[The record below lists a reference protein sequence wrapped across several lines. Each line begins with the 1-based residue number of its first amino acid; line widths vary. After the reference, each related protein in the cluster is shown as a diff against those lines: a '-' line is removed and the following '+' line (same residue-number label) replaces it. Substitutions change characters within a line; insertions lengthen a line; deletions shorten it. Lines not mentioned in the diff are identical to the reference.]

1 MAGAPASI
9 LTVSAAERSL
19 AFWSRVAI
27 CHGIKPLSHPAV
39 RQPRSSDKMDLIP
52 SGADGRASLF
62 RRPLSRSRGPITHRR
77 PCMTGPR
84 GYLLNTARRCAC
96 KPTDAPDWSIGC
108 EPPQGG
114 VRQKRDCMR
123 PKKTILCVDDNEQ
136 VLSVR
141 TFLLETR
148 GYRII
153 AVNTAQEAL
162 EVLERSLPGT
172 LDLILC
178 DLLMPQMDGNELVR
192 RAKQLHQGLP
202 AMIVSGTVNAFDRA
216 LHADVFLPKG
226 ASSPAE
232 MIERIRVLVAR
243 KRGPKKAAAA
253 ASTQPADISSFA
265 HATAS

>member
-1 MAGAPASI
+1 
-9 LTVSAAERSL
+9 
-19 AFWSRVAI
+19 
-27 CHGIKPLSHPAV
+27 
-39 RQPRSSDKMDLIP
+39 
-52 SGADGRASLF
+52 
-62 RRPLSRSRGPITHRR
+62 
-77 PCMTGPR
+77 
-84 GYLLNTARRCAC
+84 
-96 KPTDAPDWSIGC
+96 
-108 EPPQGG
+108 
-114 VRQKRDCMR
+114 MR

-148 GYRII
+148 GYRVI
-153 AVNTAQEAL
+153 AANNAQEAL

-172 LDLILC
+172 IDLILC

-192 RAKQLHQGLP
+192 RAKQLHPGLP

-243 KRGPKKAAAA
+243 KRGPKKAAPP
-253 ASTQPADISSFA
+253 ASTLAPEVSPFA

>member
-1 MAGAPASI
+1 
-9 LTVSAAERSL
+9 
-19 AFWSRVAI
+19 
-27 CHGIKPLSHPAV
+27 
-39 RQPRSSDKMDLIP
+39 
-52 SGADGRASLF
+52 
-62 RRPLSRSRGPITHRR
+62 
-77 PCMTGPR
+77 
-84 GYLLNTARRCAC
+84 
-96 KPTDAPDWSIGC
+96 
-108 EPPQGG
+108 
-114 VRQKRDCMR
+114 MR

-153 AVNTAQEAL
+153 AVKTAQEAL
-162 EVLERSLPGT
+162 EVLERSVPGT

-192 RAKQLHQGLP
+192 RAKQLHPGLP

-232 MIERIRVLVAR
+232 MIERIRILVAR
-243 KRGPKKAAAA
+243 KRGPKKALAPT
-253 ASTQPADISSFA
+253 STQREDTSVFA

>member
-1 MAGAPASI
+1 
-9 LTVSAAERSL
+9 
-19 AFWSRVAI
+19 
-27 CHGIKPLSHPAV
+27 
-39 RQPRSSDKMDLIP
+39 
-52 SGADGRASLF
+52 
-62 RRPLSRSRGPITHRR
+62 
-77 PCMTGPR
+77 
-84 GYLLNTARRCAC
+84 
-96 KPTDAPDWSIGC
+96 
-108 EPPQGG
+108 
-114 VRQKRDCMR
+114 MR

-153 AVNTAQEAL
+153 AAKTAQEAL

-192 RAKQLHQGLP
+192 RAKQIHLGLP

-243 KRGPKKAAAA
+243 KRGPKKAAGPAP
-253 ASTQPADISSFA
+253 TQPSDLSPFA

>member
-1 MAGAPASI
+1 
-9 LTVSAAERSL
+9 
-19 AFWSRVAI
+19 
-27 CHGIKPLSHPAV
+27 
-39 RQPRSSDKMDLIP
+39 
-52 SGADGRASLF
+52 
-62 RRPLSRSRGPITHRR
+62 
-77 PCMTGPR
+77 
-84 GYLLNTARRCAC
+84 
-96 KPTDAPDWSIGC
+96 
-108 EPPQGG
+108 
-114 VRQKRDCMR
+114 MR

-153 AVNTAQEAL
+153 ATNSAQEAL

-192 RAKQLHQGLP
+192 RAKQLHPGLP
-202 AMIVSGTVNAFDRA
+202 TMIVSGTVNAFDRA

-243 KRGPKKAAAA
+243 KRGPKKAAAPVPRMPPHMLRRQA
-253 ASTQPADISSFA
+253 PSRKQLQAKNTCLGQPMNTPGRQFCLPTKPFVGEKVGGLSPVTLFYRSR
-265 HATAS
+265 